1 MLVYTATKKDFVS
14 DTRTSQIDDKIRVA
28 FKRYTNQSVAPS
40 EINAWRNSMQFMA
53 NVLERDDIPADAGV
67 SIEYQL
73 PLSRKRIDFIL
84 TGKSAETSTKPSVET
99 AVIIELKQWSKVEAT
114 DKRDVVR
121 TVLGGSEIET
131 PHPSYQAWSYA
142 SVIQEFNETVRLE
155 KIALQPCAYLH
166 NLDDKRVINDPR
178 YSEVTQKAPA
188 FFKNDIE
195 RLASFLKQ
203 HVKYGDTG
211 NIMYRI
217 EHGRIRPSKN
227 LADSLASMIK
237 GNVEFTLLDEQKLVY
252 ETALQLAHLANRTGK
267 KQVLIVEGGPG
278 TGKSV
283 VAINLLV
290 ELTKAEILCQYV
302 SKNAAPRA
310 VYADVLAGTKT
321 KAVIGNLFKGSGG
334 FIETETDT
342 FGALLIDEAH
352 RLNEKSGLYG
362 NKGENQIKELI
373 AAAQLSVFFIDEDQW
388 VTLKDI
394 GTRVEIER
402 WAKALDAKVHR
413 QKLLSQFRCN
423 GSDAYLAWLDNTLQ
437 KRETANPSLT
447 KDEFEFQ
454 VFDDPNALRKA
465 IETKNRDR
473 NKARLVAG
481 YCWDWKSKSDSQA
494 MDIVIEPHQF
504 SARWNLESDGS
515 LWAIAEKSVSEI
527 GCIHTS
533 QGLELDY
540 VGVIVGPD
548 LIVRNGRVI
557 CDASMRSKNDQS
569 VRGYKKLLETKSE
582 VGIAKLD
589 AIIKNTYRTLMTRAQ
604 KGCYIYCT
612 DNETSAWFKQ
622 ALSDFIVEQ
631 PLQVQVDNLTM
642 PTATYPFRVLS
653 SAEARMNSNAVA
665 LFDIKIAAGSFSFEQ
680 NVQGNQWA
688 ELPDQFNM
696 QEGLFIAQVV
706 GESMNRS
713 IPNGSWCL
721 FRANPAGTRQGKIVL
736 VEHRDIADID
746 TGGHYTIKRY
756 SSQKHPAGDDQWQHE
771 TVWLKPES
779 SDPKYETIEITVEDE
794 GQFRVLGQYLAT
806 LAAD

>member
-28 FKRYTNQSVAPS
+28 LKRYTNLSVAAN
-40 EINAWRNSMQFMA
+40 EITAWRNSMQFMA

-84 TGKSAETSTKPSVET
+84 TGKSAEATNAPSVET

-121 TVLGGSEIET
+121 TLLGGAEVET

-142 SVIQEFNETVRLE
+142 SVIQDFNEAVRLE
-155 KIALQPCAYLH
+155 KIALKPCAYLH
-166 NLDDKRVINDPR
+166 NLDDDRVINDPR
-178 YSEVTQKAPA
+178 YSELIEKAPA
-188 FFKNDIE
+188 FFKNDVE

-227 LADSLASMIK
+227 LADSLASMIR

-310 VYADVLAGTKT
+310 VYADVLAGTKS
-321 KAVIGNLFKGSGG
+321 KAVIGSLFRGSGA
-334 FIETETDT
+334 FTETETNT
-342 FGALLIDEAH
+342 FGALLVDEAH

-362 NKGENQIKELI
+362 NLGENQIKELI
-373 AAAQLSVFFIDEDQW
+373 ASAQLSVFFIDEDQI

-394 GTRVEIER
+394 GTSAEIKH
-402 WAKALDAKVHR
+402 WAKSLGAKVHE
-413 QKLLSQFRCN
+413 QKLSSQFRCN

-437 KRETANPSLT
+437 KRETVNTVLT
-447 KDEFEFQ
+447 KNEFEFR

-465 IETKNRDR
+465 IETKNRER

-481 YCWDWKSKSDSQA
+481 YCWDWNSKSDPQA
-494 MDIVIEPHQF
+494 MDIVIDAHQF
-504 SARWNLESDGS
+504 SAQWNLASDGS
-515 LWAIAEKSVSEI
+515 LWAIAEKSVSEV

-548 LIVRNGRVI
+548 LIVRNGVVI
-557 CDASMRSKNDQS
+557 CDAGKRSKNDQS
-569 VRGYKKLLETKSE
+569 VRGHKKLFATNQKAAKL
-582 VGIAKLD
+582 KLD

-604 KGCYIYCT
+604 KGCYIFCT
-612 DNETSAWFKQ
+612 DAETNEWFKL
-622 ALSDFIVEQ
+622 ALSDFVIEQ
-631 PLQVQVDNLTM
+631 PDQDQIRELPITD
-642 PTATYPFRVLS
+642 AAYPFRILS
-653 SAEARMNSNAVA
+653 PSQAQLSSNAVA
-665 LFDIKIAAGSFSFEQ
+665 LFDVKIAAGSFSFEQ
-680 NVQGNQWA
+680 NTQRGQWA
-688 ELPDQFNM
+688 ELPDQFKM
-696 QEGLFIAQVV
+696 QDGLFIAQVI

-713 IPNGSWCL
+713 IPNGAWCL

-736 VEHRDIADID
+736 VEHRDIADVD
-746 TGGHYTIKRY
+746 TGGQYTIKRY
-756 SSQKHPAGDDQWQHE
+756 SSQKRTADDGQWQHQ

-779 SDPKYETIEITVEDE
+779 SDVKYETIEITVEDD
-794 GQFRVLGQYLAT
+794 GQFRVVGEYLAT
-806 LAAD
+806 IADD